1 MVSRTEIQTA
11 CDAIV
16 REFAPQQIILFGSYA
31 YGTPT
36 EHSDVDLLVIMSIPK
51 SEWHHQAREIQER
64 VPHRFR
70 MDVLVRSPEE
80 IAFRV
85 AHNDWFLREILEKG
99 NVLYGSEGFCQ
110 NTLQNIGK
118 WRVMEKEKGMNPLA
132 EEWVR
137 NAEEDYAMMKRAQDP
152 TPYPNSICFHAQQC
166 IEKYLKAW
174 LQAANLPVPRTHDLE
189 ELLRLSIQTR
199 PAWRT
204 WQTAFSAFRPFAVDT
219 RYPGHA
225 ATTADAQHALQTC
238 MSVRHA
244 VRLAL
249 RLSVASEPQS
259 D

>member
-1 MVSRTEIQTA
+1 MVSQTEIQAA

-16 REFAPQQIILFGSYA
+16 QEFAPEQVILFGSYA

-36 EHSDVDLLVIMSIPK
+36 EHSDVDLLVIMPIPESK
-51 SEWHHQAREIQER
+51 WHHQAREIQER
-64 VPHRFR
+64 IPHRFR
-70 MDVLVRSPEE
+70 MDVLVRSPEG

-110 NTLQNIGK
+110 NTLRGIGK
-118 WRVMEKEKGMNPLA
+118 WRVMEKEKGMNPLV

-137 NAEEDYAMMKRAQDP
+137 NAEEDYAMAKRAQDP

-166 IEKYLKAW
+166 IEKYLKAL
-174 LQAANLPVPRTHDLE
+174 LQAANLPVPRTHDVQ
-189 ELLRLSIQTR
+189 ELLRLSVSIH
-199 PAWRT
+199 PAWRD
-204 WQTAFSAFRPFAVDT
+204 WESAFSMFRAFAVDA
-219 RYPGHA
+219 RYPGYA
-225 ATTADAQHALQTC
+225 ATAADAQHALETC
-238 MSVRHA
+238 SDVRHA